1 MSLVNLK
8 KNNVMRP
15 PFDSIFDNFM
25 HGDLWT
31 GFATGTTVPAVNIK
45 ETNDK
50 YEVQVASP
58 GLKKEDFNIDV
69 DNNVLTISSE
79 KKEEKEEKE
88 EKKGEHITRKE
99 FSFSS
104 FKRSFSIPEN
114 VDVSK
119 IDAAYKDGI
128 LTLALPKKE
137 KKAEETKKK
146 IAIG

>member
-1 MSLVNLK
+1 MLLVNLK
-8 KNNVMRP
+8 NNHVMRP
-15 PFDSIFDNFM
+15 AFDSILDDFLD
-25 HGDLWT
+25 GESWT
-31 GFATGTTVPAVNIK
+31 SFPTGITAPAVNIK
-45 ETNDK
+45 ETTDK

-69 DNNVLTISSE
+69 DNGMLTISSE

-88 EKKGEHITRKE
+88 GDHITRQE

-104 FKRSFSIPEN
+104 FKRSFTIPEN

-119 IDAAYKDGI
+119 INAAYKDGI
-128 LTLALPKKE
+128 LTIDLLKKE
-137 KKAEETKKK
+137 KKAEDSKKK

>member
-8 KNNVMRP
+8 RNNVMRP
-15 PFDSIFDNFM
+15 PFDSIFDNFWN
-25 HGDLWT
+25 GDLWS

-45 ETNDK
+45 ETADK

-69 DNNVLTISSE
+69 DNNMLTISSE
-79 KKEEKEEKE
+79 KKEEKEEKD
-88 EKKGEHITRKE
+88 GEHITRRE

-128 LTLALPKKE
+128 LAIALPKKE
-137 KKAEETKKK
+137 KKVEETKKK